1 MDGFDEFVD
10 GVVKV
15 AKFIKS
21 LFDWWTKNAW
31 ADDNLCLIDEQKML
45 GQRKVF
51 DIK

>member
-21 LFDWWTKNAW
+21 LFDWWTKNAC
-31 ADDNLCLIDEQKML
+31 AEKSI
-45 GQRKVF
+45 
-51 DIK
+51 